1 MDLPADL
8 LFKSLNW
15 RRGSCAGNRI
25 WSFNNQRG
33 IFRYFGNRRR
43 SYPSGSWLF
52 RYGARLRCTP
62 NPGSRCGLPVS
73 PGISD
78 QRTCDR
84 ADWSQNERSRSSASS
99 ALLSLCFERDKR
111 PCDYRRNK
119 QFLHGG
125 FLEYAPRHRTS
136 RLRQHKGDPTG
147 ITGPNQTRSRSAVRL
162 SQGGKYSD
170 MAVARATRTAGGRL
184 SEGWS
189 PPSPCAS
196 PRTASKQRPA
206 ALLQHSPNRR
216 LEPSARLYAAPLAG
230 IKRRGPVLFSQSTR
244 LSLAQHS
251 TSDALML
258 FLLRR

>member
-52 RYGARLRCTP
+52 RYGARSRCTP

-136 RLRQHKGDPTG
+136 RLRQHKGDPPESPARIKHVPGVLSGCHRVGNILTWPWPAQHG
-147 ITGPNQTRSRSAVRL
+147 RRADGFRRDGPP
-162 SQGGKYSD
+162 
-170 MAVARATRTAGGRL
+170 ARALRRA
-184 SEGWS
+184 
-189 PPSPCAS
+189 
-196 PRTASKQRPA
+196 PRQS
-206 ALLQHSPNRR
+206 NG
-216 LEPSARLYAAPLAG
+216 PL
-230 IKRRGPVLFSQSTR
+230 RYCSTR
-244 LSLAQHS
+244 QIGASSLARGYMRRRWLASSAEGRFCSHK
-251 TSDALML
+251 ALVL
-258 FLLRR
+258 V

>member
-1 MDLPADL
+1 MFRFGAAVDLPADL

-52 RYGARLRCTP
+52 RYGARSRCTP

-189 PPSPCAS
+189 PPARALRRA
-196 PRTASKQRPA
+196 PRQS
-206 ALLQHSPNRR
+206 NG
-216 LEPSARLYAAPLAG
+216 PL
-230 IKRRGPVLFSQSTR
+230 RYCSTR
-244 LSLAQHS
+244 QIGASSLARGYMRRRWLASSAEGRFCSHK
-251 TSDALML
+251 ALVL
-258 FLLRR
+258 V

>member
-1 MDLPADL
+1 MFRFGAAVDLPADL

-189 PPSPCAS
+189 PSPCAS

-230 IKRRGPVLFSQSTR
+230 IKRRGPV
-244 LSLAQHS
+244 
-251 TSDALML
+251 
-258 FLLRR
+258 